1 MILDSS
7 ALVDFLDPETDH
19 HEDVRSYIED
29 RPTQPWFSPT
39 IVLFE
44 LYQYRARQAGRDGV
58 ADLAERLD
66 WVDPLEFTEPAAR
79 EAAVIDAELM
89 ADGNPI
95 NMMDVLIAGVARS
108 VDMAL
113 LARDGD
119 FERIAGLDVEYYAA
133 TDREASDSN

>member
-19 HEDVRSYIED
+19 HDDIRSYIED

-44 LYQYRARQAGRDGV
+44 VYQYRARQAGRDGV
-58 ADLAERLD
+58 ADLADQLD
-66 WVDPLEFTEPAAR
+66 WINPLEFTETAAR
-79 EAAVIDAELM
+79 EAAVIDAKLM
-89 ADGNPI
+89 ANEDPI
-95 NMMDVLIAGVARS
+95 NMMDVLIAGVARN
-108 VDMAL
+108 VDMPL

-119 FERIAGLDVEYYAA
+119 FEKVAELNVEYYAA
-133 TDREASDSN
+133 TDREPTD